1 MAMDL
6 RSLEHFV
13 TIAETGGFAEAS
25 RKLSV
30 SQPTLSRSIAQL
42 EDSLRAKLF
51 SRGARG
57 TVITESGRRLLPHA
71 LSILAE
77 TRRAQE
83 LFEDDEPAL
92 EQFVIDVS
100 PNFLHI
106 GFPGALRQMLADQP
120 GCAAIVNT
128 ATVEAALENVT
139 SRKSDV
145 ALCLIPTHTHYN
157 PGVSALQFEELGSET
172 LVPVARADHPAF
184 GDDPSLET
192 LSRHEW
198 AVPYQLSVSY
208 RFETA
213 FFRRNMPVPRQR
225 LHCTSLT
232 LLRHAIDDCG
242 LIALMPRSLI
252 AGDVRAGRLREF
264 DIAELRF
271 DYVVLMA
278 FVKLSPRDRRSNMVK
293 VLADTIRAA
302 VGAAMR

>member
-1 MAMDL
+1 MAIDL

-13 TIAETGGFAEAS
+13 TITETGGFADAS

-42 EDSLRAKLF
+42 EDSLGAKLF

-57 TVITESGRRLLPHA
+57 TVVTDSGRRLLPHA

-83 LFEDDEPAL
+83 LFEDDEQAL
-92 EQFVIDVS
+92 EQFVIEAS

-106 GFPGALRQMLADQP
+106 GFPDALKRVLAEQP

-128 ATVEAALENVT
+128 ATVEAALENVC

-145 ALCLIPTHTHYN
+145 ALCLMPTHTHHN
-157 PGVSALQFEELGSET
+157 PGVSALQYEELGSEI
-172 LVPVARADHPAF
+172 LVPVALPDHPAF
-184 GDDPSLET
+184 SESVSLDA
-192 LSRHEW
+192 LSRYEW
-198 AVPYQLSVSY
+198 VIPYQLSVSY

-232 LLRHAIDDCG
+232 LLRYATTECG

-252 AGDVRAGRLREF
+252 TDDLRAGRLREF
-264 DIAELRF
+264 DIEELRF
-271 DYVVLMA
+271 QYVVLMA
-278 FVKLSPRDRRSNMVK
+278 YAKLSPRDRRFAMVK
-293 VLADTIRAA
+293 TITDAVRLA
-302 VGAAMR
+302 VSEAMR